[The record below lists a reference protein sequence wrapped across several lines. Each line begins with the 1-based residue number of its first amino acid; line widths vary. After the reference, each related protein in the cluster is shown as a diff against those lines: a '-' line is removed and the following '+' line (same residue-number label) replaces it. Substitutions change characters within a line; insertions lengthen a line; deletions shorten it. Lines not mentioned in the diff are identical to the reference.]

1 MNIKEFFG
9 KFVSKYILLNL
20 MAMAILVA
28 LIVFGVKYG
37 LDEYTRHGEE
47 IEVPDLYSMTFLQ
60 AKELLELNGMTVLVS
75 DSGHNKK
82 MAAGCVLAQNPKAG
96 SHVKYQP
103 SCWAT
108 GPCRRCR
115 GKSSGWRTHRSS
127 TTQPAGLRVN
137 ICCSCKPA

>member
-47 IEVPDLYSMTFLQ
+47 IEVPDLYSMTFHMEW
-60 AKELLELNGMTVLVS
+60 KSIVELKHHLKN
-75 DSGHNKK
+75 
-82 MAAGCVLAQNPKAG
+82 
-96 SHVKYQP
+96 
-103 SCWAT
+103 
-108 GPCRRCR
+108 
-115 GKSSGWRTHRSS
+115 
-127 TTQPAGLRVN
+127 
-137 ICCSCKPA
+137 

>member
-47 IEVPDLYSMTFLQ
+47 IEVFCNSHH
-60 AKELLELNGMTVLVS
+60 
-75 DSGHNKK
+75 DSICQGYRCN
-82 MAAGCVLAQNPKAG
+82 CSLCN
-96 SHVKYQP
+96 
-103 SCWAT
+103 
-108 GPCRRCR
+108 CRM
-115 GKSSGWRTHRSS
+115 
-127 TTQPAGLRVN
+127 
-137 ICCSCKPA
+137 

>member
-60 AKELLELNGMTVLVS
+60 AKELLEFYGLIHS
-75 DSGHNKK
+75 RI
-82 MAAGCVLAQNPKAG
+82 
-96 SHVKYQP
+96 YQ
-103 SCWAT
+103 C
-108 GPCRRCR
+108 
-115 GKSSGWRTHRSS
+115 H
-127 TTQPAGLRVN
+127 PAGYQIYNHNRM
-137 ICCSCKPA
+137 